1 LNGFFDVVV
10 VDAPCSGEGLFR
22 KDPEAI
28 QEWSPENV
36 ALCCDRQK
44 RIIADVWDSLRENG
58 IFIYSTCTY
67 NESENEDNL
76 RWLQENYSVE
86 FVKLNLD
93 PSWGVQEVN
102 SGKMY
107 AYRFF
112 PHQAKGEGFFISA
125 IRKMERA
132 TSSKLKIK
140 KSLAAPPSKNITERV
155 QQWISHES
163 STFYQFG
170 DLLFFTPGNKRQEYE
185 FLLSYL
191 KIMYAGTNLATLKHD
206 KLIPDHAL
214 AMSVALKKEMF
225 PVVEVNEAD
234 AIHYLRKDAIIIN
247 DMPIGFTLLTFQH
260 VPIGWVNVLANRV
273 NNMYP
278 AEWRIRMREGK

>member
-1 LNGFFDVVV
+1 

-22 KDPEAI
+22 KDPAAMN
-28 QEWSPENV
+28 EWSAENV

-58 IFIYSTCTY
+58 VLIYSTCTY

-76 RWLQENYSVE
+76 RWLQENYPVE
-86 FVKLNLD
+86 FVKLETD

-102 SGKMY
+102 DGKMY

-125 IRKMERA
+125 IRKTERA
-132 TSSKLKIK
+132 SSTKLKIR
-140 KSLAAPPSKNITERV
+140 KSLAAPPSKNMVERL
-155 QQWISHES
+155 QQWIAGDLF
-163 STFYQFG
+163 TFYQFG
-170 DLLFFTPGNKRQEYE
+170 DLLFLTPGNKRQEYD

-191 KIMYAGTNLATLKHD
+191 KIMYAGTNLATVKHD
-206 KLIPDHAL
+206 KLIPDQAL

-225 PVVEVNEAD
+225 PVAEVNETE
-234 AIHYLRKDAIIIN
+234 AIHYLRKDAIAVN
-247 DMPIGFTLLTFQH
+247 DMAIGFTLLTFQH
-260 VPIGWVNVLANRV
+260 VPIGWVNVLSNRV

-278 AEWRIRMREGK
+278 SEWRIRMRGGNRE